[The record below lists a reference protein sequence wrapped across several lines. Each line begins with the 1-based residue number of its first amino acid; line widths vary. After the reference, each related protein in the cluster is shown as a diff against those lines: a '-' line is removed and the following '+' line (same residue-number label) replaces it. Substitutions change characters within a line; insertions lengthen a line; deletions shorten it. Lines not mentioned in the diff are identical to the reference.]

1 VASDWRA
8 LAGADARDCR
18 LVADEVR
25 PDYLAVVR
33 GQPRNG
39 ELASKVRAW
48 FGGRN
53 QAGAG
58 VLFRAIGRVADGLDD
73 AQQQSQSKEVV
84 MKDQVR
90 GKAEEIKGKLAGNRG
105 DEMKGK
111 ARQKVG
117 NVKRAARDVK
127 EDVRNEVNRK
137 RASR

>member
-1 VASDWRA
+1 
-8 LAGADARDCR
+8 
-18 LVADEVR
+18 
-25 PDYLAVVR
+25 
-33 GQPRNG
+33 
-39 ELASKVRAW
+39 
-48 FGGRN
+48 
-53 QAGAG
+53 
-58 VLFRAIGRVADGLDD
+58 
-73 AQQQSQSKEVV
+73 